1 MVRETLLEFPSHTLP
16 YRYRKYAALSTVSKE
31 LFLRK
36 SSFFLHYYF
45 FRRLSLRMASFVP
58 MVCSTCTSSTSST
71 TATSITRYL

>member
-1 MVRETLLEFPSHTLP
+1 MGRDTLLGFPSHTLP
-16 YRYRKYAALSTVSKE
+16 YRYRKYTTLSTVSKE

-36 SSFFLHYYF
+36 SSFFLHF

-58 MVCSTCTSSTSST
+58 IVCSTCTSSTSST